1 MKQPAIHTEEQ
12 VAPLVVVTGAGRGVG
27 FGTAEALANEHG
39 AEVIAVSRD
48 LDAWTAE
55 RRGERL
61 TVLTADLSTDSGIDA
76 VQRAVGDR
84 ALFGLINNAGTLRK
98 RELGTW
104 TTADLDALF
113 GVNARA
119 PLLLTQALMPAL
131 RKSPGAHVVN
141 ISSMGGFQ
149 GSVKFPG
156 LVGYSASKA
165 ALACI
170 TECLAEELK
179 ATGVRCNCLC
189 LGAVDTAM
197 LREAFPGYHAPI
209 DAKAMG
215 SFIARFLLEGHKLLN
230 GKVLPLS
237 LSTP

>member
-1 MKQPAIHTEEQ
+1 MKPPATHTDEQ

-27 FGTAEALANEHG
+27 FGTAQALVNEHG
-39 AEVIAVSRD
+39 AEVIAVSRNM
-48 LDAWTAE
+48 DAWTVD
-55 RRGERL
+55 RRGERVTIL
-61 TVLTADLSTDSGIDA
+61 SADLSTDDGIAA
-76 VQRAVGDR
+76 VQQAIGDR
-84 ALFGLINNAGTLRK
+84 PLFGLINNAGILRK
-98 RELGTW
+98 RDLGTW
-104 TTADLDALF
+104 TSADLDALF

-119 PLLLTQALMPAL
+119 PLLLTQALLPAL
-131 RKSPGAHVVN
+131 RKSPMAHVVN

-179 ATGVRCNCLC
+179 STGVHCNCLC

-197 LREAFPGYHAPI
+197 LREAFPGYQAPI

-215 SFIARFLLEGHKLLN
+215 GFIARFLFDGYKLLN

-237 LSTP
+237 ISTP